1 MVRAM
6 LPFFDK
12 DHSSLRSRA
21 RAWVD
26 AHLLT
31 TGVPGDLEKTARQLV
46 HQLGKEEFLRFTV
59 PGEFGGKHAH
69 VEARTL
75 CVLREELAWGS
86 ALADTMFAL
95 QALGSYPVTLAGSD
109 EQKRRYLPR
118 IATGETI
125 AAFALT
131 EPEAGSD
138 VAALQTQAIKRDG
151 NYLLSGTKRFI
162 SNAGIADYYIVFAT
176 TDPDKKAKGISAFIV
191 DANAQGLIVKEK
203 TAVMSPHPIGVITFE
218 NCVVTAGSLLGVEGE
233 GLNIAYGTLDVL
245 RCTVGAAAV
254 GMAQRALEEAVRYSR
269 ERRQFG
275 RAIGEF
281 QGIRFMLAD
290 MATELEAARLLVYQA
305 AWSQD
310 GASPDAKRQSSMA
323 KLYATEA
330 AQRIIDQALQIHG
343 GVGVVAGSFMERLYR
358 DIRALRIY
366 EGTSEIQKLVI
377 ARELLKATG
386 NRQ

>member
-26 AHLLT
+26 AQLLT
-31 TGVPGDLEKTARQLV
+31 TGAPGDVEKTARQLV
-46 HQLGKEEFLRFTV
+46 QQLGKEEFLRFSV
-59 PGEFGGKHAH
+59 PSEFGGKHAH
-69 VEARTL
+69 VETRNL
-75 CVLREELAWGS
+75 CILREELARGS

-95 QALGSYPVTLAGSD
+95 QALGSYPITLAGSD

-118 IATGETI
+118 IATGKTI

-138 VAALQTQAIKRDG
+138 VASLQTQAIKRDG
-151 NYLLSGTKRFI
+151 NYSLSGTKRFI

-191 DANAQGLIVKEK
+191 DANSQGLIVKEK
-203 TAVMSPHPIGVITFE
+203 TAVMSPHPIGVIAFE
-218 NCVVTAGSLLGVEGE
+218 SCIVAAGSLLGAEGE
-233 GLNIAYGTLDVL
+233 GLSIAYGTLDVL

-281 QGIRFMLAD
+281 QGIQFKLAD

-305 AWSQD
+305 AWSHD
-310 GASPDAKRQSSMA
+310 CASPDAKRQSAMA

-330 AQRIIDQALQIHG
+330 AQRIVDQALQIHG
-343 GVGVVAGSFMERLYR
+343 GVGVVAGSIMERLYR
-358 DIRALRIY
+358 DVRALRIY
-366 EGTSEIQKLVI
+366 EGTSEIQKVVI
-377 ARELLKATG
+377 ARELLKKS
-386 NRQ
+386 

>member
-31 TGVPGDLEKTARQLV
+31 AGASGDVEEIARQLV
-46 HQLGKEEFLRFTV
+46 QQLGKEEFLRFTV
-59 PGEFGGKHAH
+59 PGEFGGKHAR
-69 VEARTL
+69 VEARNL
-75 CVLREELAWGS
+75 CILREELARGW

-95 QALGSYPVTLAGSD
+95 QALGSYPVTLSGSD

-118 IATGETI
+118 IATGESI

-138 VAALQTQAIKRDG
+138 AASLQTRAIKRDG
-151 NYLLSGTKRFI
+151 NYSLSGTKRFI

-191 DANAQGLIVKEK
+191 DADVQGLIVKEK
-203 TAVMSPHPIGVITFE
+203 TAVMSPHPIGVIAFE
-218 NCVVTAGSLLGVEGE
+218 NCVVAADSLLGGAGE
-233 GLNIAYGTLDVL
+233 GLSIAYGTLDVL

-281 QGIRFMLAD
+281 QGIQFKLAD

-305 AWSQD
+305 AWSHD
-310 GASPDAKRQSSMA
+310 CASPDAKRQSSMA

-343 GVGVVAGSFMERLYR
+343 GAGVLAGNIMERLYR
-358 DIRALRIY
+358 DVRALRIY
-366 EGTSEIQKLVI
+366 EGTSEIQRLVI
-377 ARELLKATG
+377 ARELLKKA
-386 NRQ
+386 